1 MGNGGSNFLY
11 KAISVTVTVL
21 HSLLY
26 IAFSVSGKAVYTV
39 LCIAISFQETG
50 RQYYPGF

>member
-1 MGNGGSNFLY
+1 MGKGGKNYLY
-11 KAISVTVTVL
+11 KAISVTVTVF

-26 IAFSVSGKAVYTV
+26 IAFSVSRKVVHTV

-50 RQYYPGF
+50 GQYCPVL